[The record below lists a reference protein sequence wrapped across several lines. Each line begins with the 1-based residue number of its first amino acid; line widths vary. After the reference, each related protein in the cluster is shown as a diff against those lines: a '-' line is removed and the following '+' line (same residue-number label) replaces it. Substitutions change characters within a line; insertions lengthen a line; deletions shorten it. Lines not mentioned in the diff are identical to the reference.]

1 MKIPK
6 MNPPTAIALLI
17 SCGLILYYGSQGTW
31 TSIIVFF
38 LSMIVIYSFNKSRF
52 IILMLSCVI
61 SGVFFKLNQV
71 HQSRESM
78 STKNVKTR
86 VPPLPPVK
94 PVPVNPVPVNPVAV
108 KPVAVKPVPVNP
120 VAVKPVAVKP
130 VAVKP
135 VAVKPVA
142 VKPAS
147 EKEDSFMPNIFG
159 AGTLSESYEN
169 MEKQQK
175 NLMSMVKMVQPMMKQ
190 TEALMSKIPPDMM
203 KQAMDNMKGLMKK
216 K

>member
-31 TSIIVFF
+31 TSIIVFV

-61 SGVFFKLNQV
+61 SGVFFKLNEVQ
-71 HQSRESM
+71 QSRESM
-78 STKNVKTR
+78 STKNVKTK
-86 VPPLPPVK
+86 VPP
-94 PVPVNPVPVNPVAV
+94 VA
-108 KPVAVKPVPVNP
+108 VNP

-142 VKPAS
+142 VKPVAVKPVAVKP
-147 EKEDSFMPNIFG
+147 EAVKPAGDKEDSFMPNLFG

-169 MEKQQK
+169 IEKQQK

-190 TEALMSKIPPDMM
+190 TEALMSKIPPDML

>member
-108 KPVAVKPVPVNP
+108 KPVAVKP
-120 VAVKPVAVKP
+120 
-130 VAVKP
+130 
-135 VAVKPVA
+135 
-142 VKPAS
+142 AS

-190 TEALMSKIPPDMM
+190 TEALMSKIPPDML